1 MVQIK
6 KYIKKKTIWC
16 ASSTHDGEEVI
27 SAQAH
32 IKVKKKIKNLITV
45 IIPRHINRCDEI
57 IKSLENLNLKIHLH
71 SSKSK
76 IPDNVDIYLVDTY
89 GETKKFFKISK
100 VVFLGGSI
108 IKHGGQNPLEAA
120 RFGCKILH
128 GKNIGNFLE
137 IYSILSKNNQST
149 EVNSEK
155 KLINALFKNLN
166 QKNNSGI
173 FIDKLNRIG
182 NDILKKTRI
191 EILKFI

>member
-1 MVQIK
+1 MK
-6 KYIKKKTIWC
+6 KLFQVTLILKL
-16 ASSTHDGEEVI
+16 
-27 SAQAH
+27 
-32 IKVKKKIKNLITV
+32 KKKIKNLLTI

-57 IKSLENLNLKIHLH
+57 IKSLKNLNLKIHLH

-76 IPDNVDIYLVDTY
+76 VPDDVDIYLVDAY

-108 IKHGGQNPLEAA
+108 VKHGGQNPLEAA
-120 RFGCKILH
+120 RFGCKVLH
-128 GKNIGNFLE
+128 GKYVGNFLE

-149 EVNSEK
+149 VVNSQK
-155 KLINALFKNLN
+155 KLINALIKNLN
-166 QKNNSGI
+166 QKNNSDI
-173 FIDKLNRIG
+173 IIKKLNRTG